1 MIRLADR
8 KDCCGCGACAA
19 VCPHGAIAMV
29 PDGMGFRYP
38 RVDLDRCVDC
48 HLCEDICSFADF
60 AAEASGCKTALRCA
74 PGPSRTSGSPH
85 PLTWPRVATGF
96 APTASSA
103 ASASGTAASAEAIR
117 FPELMDRSQSG
128 GLAYALMRKAI
139 RSGMVIYGAAMDEDF
154 VVRHRRVETLEGLE
168 PLRLSKYVQSDMEI
182 DSSTSLGMTKSVSAM
197 VLADLKAGRRV
208 LFTGTPCQCAGV
220 GSLCRKYRDRL
231 LLADILCHGVPA
243 PFVWRDYLREQERR
257 RGRKLTRALF
267 RDPSL
272 GWHEHKEV
280 LWFGDERVVCGEY
293 TDLFYRHLMLRPSCL
308 ACPYASV
315 SRATDLTMAD
325 CWGVEKA
332 LPGFAD
338 DNRGCSLLLRNTPE
352 GVAFSAEFPGE
363 AVERQPV
370 ALEKVMQPNFLAPS
384 RPKDGAQLFE
394 NTYIRRGYP
403 VAERRCRP
411 GAIRIRLLRWARKAG
426 IKL

>member
-19 VCPHGAIAMV
+19 VCPHGAIEMV

-38 RVDLDRCVDC
+38 RVDMARCVDC
-48 HLCEDICSFADF
+48 HLCEDICVF
-60 AAEASGCKTALRCA
+60 ASGLRTKGFGSRNRRGAVPATPGGLVQTARL
-74 PGPSRTSGSPH
+74 PH
-85 PLTWPRVATGF
+85 PFVTP
-96 APTASSA
+96 
-103 ASASGTAASAEAIR
+103 ASGETAGPEVAAEAIR

-128 GLAYALMRKAI
+128 GLAFALMRKAV
-139 RSGMVIYGAAMDEDF
+139 RGGMVVYGAAMDDDF

-168 PLRLSKYVQSDMEI
+168 PLRLSKYVQSECDP
-182 DSSTSLGMTKSVSAM
+182 AM

-220 GSLCRKYRDRL
+220 GSLCRKYREGL

-308 ACPYASV
+308 ACPFASV
-315 SRATDLTMAD
+315 QRATDLTMAD

-338 DNRGCSLLLRNTPE
+338 DNRGCSLLLRNTPA
-352 GVAFSAEFPGE
+352 GAAFSAEFPGE
-363 AVERQPV
+363 TVERRSV
-370 ALEKVMQPNFLAPS
+370 ELEKVMQPNFLAPS

-394 NTYIRRGYP
+394 NTYIRKGYP
-403 VAERRCRP
+403 VAERRCRRN
-411 GAIRIRLLRWARKAG
+411 AVRIRLLRWARKAG
-426 IKL
+426 LKL